1 VLFIIGQTT
10 RLRRRCQQQHRAR
23 SSLSNPQADTWPRA
37 ARNEIKCYPIGHF
50 DIYVGEAWERAVADQ
65 TEFLVRT
72 LKP

>member
-1 VLFIIGQTT
+1 MK
-10 RLRRRCQQQHRAR
+10 LRSIDVAVNSNTGPD
-23 SSLSNPQADTWPRA
+23 SSLSNPQADSRPRGA
-37 ARNEIKCYPIGHF
+37 AKRDQARYPIGHF